1 MYDIYMFTLAI
12 IVTSLFFLV
21 KSADIFVNQASAFA
35 KKLKISDFL
44 IGFTIVAFGTSLP
57 ELTSTIFSAIAG
69 HNQLVVSNII
79 GSNVTN
85 SCLIF
90 GLIAIFNNF
99 KIRKRDVDIN
109 IPLNM
114 AALMAFWALAV
125 FTGFTLNWT
134 SGISLILIFLIL
146 LILSKEYNHI
156 KTIKGTLV
164 TFNPLILILSLIFL
178 VISGKVCIEQIINL
192 ANQLKISETI
202 LGYFLLAIGT
212 SLPELVT
219 TWLAIKKK
227 DGELAVG
234 NILGS
239 NLFNLLFIFGISTF
253 IRPIQLIGF
262 RTDLV
267 FLTGITLAVYIF
279 AITGKK
285 YYFSRKEGLGLL
297 SLYVLFVLFQTFR
310 N

>member
-1 MYDIYMFTLAI
+1 MITLFVVI
-12 IVTSLFFLV
+12 ISLFLLV
-21 KSADIFVNQASAFA
+21 KSANVFVDQASAFA

-44 IGFTIVAFGTSLP
+44 IGFTVVAFGTSLP
-57 ELTSTIFSAIAG
+57 ELISTIFSAIAG

-79 GSNVTN
+79 GSNITN
-85 SCLIF
+85 TCLIF
-90 GLIAIFNNF
+90 GLIAIFNKF
-99 KIRKRDVDIN
+99 KIRKRDIDVN

-114 AALMAFWALAV
+114 AAIMAFWALAV
-125 FTGFTLNWT
+125 FMGFTLNWT
-134 SGISLILIFLIL
+134 SGISLVLIFFVL

-156 KTIKGTLV
+156 KTAKLGLTQ
-164 TFNPLILILSLIFL
+164 FNPLILILSLVFL
-178 VISGKVCIEQIINL
+178 VVSGKVCIEQIITL

-202 LGYFLLAIGT
+202 LGYFLLALGT

-219 TWLAIKKK
+219 TWVAVKKN

-239 NLFNLLFIFGISTF
+239 NLFNLLFIFGVSTF
-253 IRPIQLIGF
+253 IRPIQLVGF

-267 FLTGITLAVYIF
+267 FLTGITLATYAF

-285 YYFSRKEGLGLL
+285 YSFNKKEGFGLL
-297 SLYVLFVLFQTFR
+297 SLYILFILFQALR
-310 N
+310 S

>member
-1 MYDIYMFTLAI
+1 MISLLLVF
-12 IVTSLFFLV
+12 VSLFFLV
-21 KSADIFVNQASAFA
+21 KFADVFVDQASAFA
-35 KKLKISDFL
+35 KKLKVSDFL
-44 IGFTIVAFGTSLP
+44 IGFTVVAFGTSLP
-57 ELTSTIFSAIAG
+57 ELISTIFSALAG

-79 GSNVTN
+79 GSNITN
-85 SCLIF
+85 PCLIF

-114 AALMAFWALAV
+114 AAIMVFWALAV
-125 FTGFTLNWT
+125 FMGFTLNW
-134 SGISLILIFLIL
+134 SAGISLILIFFIL

-156 KTIKGTLV
+156 KTPKLGLTQ
-164 TFNPLILILSLIFL
+164 FSPLILILSLVFL
-178 VISGKVCIEQIINL
+178 VISGKICIEQIISL
-192 ANQLKISETI
+192 AYQLKISETI
-202 LGYFLLAIGT
+202 LGYFLLALGT

-219 TWLAIKKK
+219 TWVAVNKD

-253 IRPIQLIGF
+253 IRPVQLIGF

-267 FLTGITLAVYIF
+267 FLTGVTLATYAF

-285 YYFSRKEGLGLL
+285 YSFSKKEGFGLL
-297 SLYVLFVLFQTFR
+297 AIYILFVLFQLLR
-310 N
+310 Y

>member
-1 MYDIYMFTLAI
+1 MITLL
-12 IVTSLFFLV
+12 IVVISLFLLV
-21 KSADIFVNQASAFA
+21 KSANVFVDQASAFA

-57 ELTSTIFSAIAG
+57 ELISTIFSALAG

-79 GSNVTN
+79 GSNITN
-85 SCLIF
+85 TCLIF
-90 GLIAIFNNF
+90 GLIAVFNNF
-99 KIRKRDVDIN
+99 KIHKRDIDVN

-114 AALMAFWALAV
+114 AAIMAFWALAG
-125 FTGFTLNWT
+125 FMGFTLNWA
-134 SGISLILIFLIL
+134 SGISLILIFFIL

-156 KTIKGTLV
+156 KTVKLGLTK
-164 TFNPLILILSLIFL
+164 FNPLILILSLIFL
-178 VISGKVCIEQIINL
+178 VVSGKVCIEQIIIL

-202 LGYFLLAIGT
+202 LGYFLLALGT

-219 TWLAIKKK
+219 TWIAVRKN
-227 DGELAVG
+227 DSELAVG

-239 NLFNLLFIFGISTF
+239 NLFNLLFIIGVSTF
-253 IRPIQLIGF
+253 IRPIQLVGF

-267 FLTGITLAVYIF
+267 FLTGITLATYAF

-285 YYFSRKEGLGLL
+285 YSFNKKEGIGLL
-297 SLYVLFVLFQTFR
+297 SLYILFILFQAFR
-310 N
+310 